1 LIHNNYFLHFLKKYI
16 SIIFLFL
23 WIFIQGIACMNTLQL
38 WVHKKN
44 EQKRKVNYFVTIPK
58 SNWKTIK
65 KINADEI
72 EINGKRFDVKLI
84 EFKNHQLILFGHY
97 DTRENEIVKQHTD
110 FEKKK
115 QDQNKSASFAF
126 LFYEKI
132 ENPILYH
139 PKDWISKTE
148 NLIKETVLKG
158 NVEEWFIPPRA

>member
-1 LIHNNYFLHFLKKYI
+1 MHFLKKQV

-58 SNWKTIK
+58 SNLRNIK
-65 KINADEI
+65 KVNADEI
-72 EINGKRFDVKLI
+72 EINGKRFDVKFI
-84 EFKNHQLILFGHY
+84 EFKNHELILFGHY
-97 DTRENEIVKQHTD
+97 DTRENEIIKQHTD

-115 QDQNKSASFAF
+115 QDQKQSASFAF

-132 ENPILYH
+132 ENPILFH
-139 PKDWISKTE
+139 PKYWITKTE
-148 NLIKETVLKG
+148 NQMNETILKG
-158 NVEEWFIPPRA
+158 NIVERFIPPKA

>member
-1 LIHNNYFLHFLKKYI
+1 
-16 SIIFLFL
+16 
-23 WIFIQGIACMNTLQL
+23 MNTLQL

>member
-1 LIHNNYFLHFLKKYI
+1 MQFLKKQV

-23 WIFIQGIACMNTLQL
+23 WILIQGIACMNTLQL

-44 EQKRKVNYFVTIPK
+44 EQKRKVNYFVTIPE
-58 SNWKTIK
+58 SNWKSIK
-65 KINADEI
+65 KVNVDEI
-72 EINGKRFDVKLI
+72 EINGKRFDVKFV
-84 EFKNHQLILFGHY
+84 EFKKHELVLFGHY

-115 QDQNKSASFAF
+115 QDQKQSDSFAF

-132 ENPILYH
+132 ENPILFH

-148 NLIKETVLKG
+148 NLMDETVLKR
-158 NVEEWFIPPRA
+158 NVDGRFIPPKA